1 MCNRKSNILKILW
14 QFCDNILVR
23 WFVMKKYDLIVVG
36 GGLSGVSASVAAARG
51 GLSVLLIE
59 KSGTLGGAM
68 SNSLVYPFMPFWTKD
83 KETNMKKYLSG
94 GIFKE
99 MLTMQEALGLNTNDS
114 HFNPEYFK
122 FILDE
127 LTQDA
132 GVDVLFH
139 AVLYD
144 VMKDDRRIKSIKVIA
159 GSEKFSLSADFF
171 IDTTGDGNLFYMAGC
186 DYALGRESDNL
197 CQPMTTCFRMSGV
210 DIELF
215 NAEKENI
222 QKLYKEYQNARK
234 ISNPRENIL
243 YFLGIGEGIMHF
255 NTTRIIKRNPTDPF
269 DVSKAEKAARGQIL
283 ELVNFLKEVSPA
295 FKNSNI
301 ISIASDIGVRE
312 SRKLRGEHIL
322 TEEEL
327 KNCTKFE
334 DGIALGNYDIDIH
347 NPAGS
352 GTSHYY
358 FKAGEYYSIP
368 YRSLLPKEFDNLL
381 VAGRCISA
389 THEAQASVRI
399 MPICACM
406 GEAAGLAIA
415 IAKQTNTNTHTL
427 DSDILREKLKS
438 NGAILEI

>member
-1 MCNRKSNILKILW
+1 
-14 QFCDNILVR
+14 
-23 WFVMKKYDLIVVG
+23 MKKYDLIVVG
-36 GGLSGVSASVAAARG
+36 GGLSGVSASIAAARG

-99 MLTMQEALGLNTNDS
+99 MLTMQEALGLNTNDMY
-114 HFNPEYFK
+114 FNPEYFK

-144 VMKDDRRIKSIKVIA
+144 VMKDDRRIKSINVIA

-210 DIELF
+210 DIERF

-368 YRSLLPKEFDNLL
+368 YRSLVPKEFDNLL

-415 IAKQTNTNTHTL
+415 IAKQTNTNAHTL

>member
-1 MCNRKSNILKILW
+1 
-14 QFCDNILVR
+14 
-23 WFVMKKYDLIVVG
+23 MKKYDLIVVG
-36 GGLSGVSASVAAARG
+36 GGLSGVCASVAAARSG
-51 GLSVLLIE
+51 MSVLLIE
-59 KSGTLGGAM
+59 KSGALGGAM
-68 SNSLVYPFMPFWTKD
+68 SNSLVYPFMSYWTND
-83 KETNMKKYLSG
+83 KETNEKKYLSG
-94 GIFKE
+94 GIFREMLNRQKE
-99 MLTMQEALGLNTNDS
+99 MCLNTNDKNFS
-114 HFNPEYFK
+114 PEYFK

-127 LTQDA
+127 LTYDA

-144 VMKDDRRIKSIKVIA
+144 VVKEGRKLKSIKVIA
-159 GSEKFSLSADFF
+159 GSEKLELNAGFF
-171 IDTTGDGNLFYMAGC
+171 IDTTGDGNLFYLAGC
-186 DYALGRESDNL
+186 DYLLGRKSDNL

-210 DIELF
+210 DIERF
-215 NAEKENI
+215 NVEKENI
-222 QKLYKEYQNARK
+222 QKLYKEYQNAGK

-312 SRKLRGEHIL
+312 SRKLRGKHIL

-415 IAKQTNTNTHTL
+415 VAKQTNTNTHTL
-427 DSDILREKLKS
+427 DTNILREKLKS
-438 NGAILEI
+438 NEAILEI

>member
-1 MCNRKSNILKILW
+1 
-14 QFCDNILVR
+14 
-23 WFVMKKYDLIVVG
+23 MKKYDLIVVG

-68 SNSLVYPFMPFWTKD
+68 SNSLVYPFMPFWTND

-99 MLTMQEALGLNTNDS
+99 MLTMQEALGLNTNDM

-144 VMKDDRRIKSIKVIA
+144 VMKDDRRIKSINVIA

-186 DYALGRESDNL
+186 DYVLGRESDNL

-210 DIELF
+210 DIERF

-368 YRSLLPKEFDNLL
+368 YRSLIPKEFDNLL

-415 IAKQTNTNTHTL
+415 IAKQTNTNAHTL

>member
-1 MCNRKSNILKILW
+1 
-14 QFCDNILVR
+14 
-23 WFVMKKYDLIVVG
+23 MKKYDLIVVG
-36 GGLSGVSASVAAARG
+36 GGLSGVCASVAAARAG
-51 GLSVLLIE
+51 MSVLLIE
-59 KSGTLGGAM
+59 KSGALGGAM
-68 SNSLVYPFMPFWTKD
+68 SNSLVYPFMRYWTTD
-83 KETNMKKYLSG
+83 KETNEKKYLSG

-99 MLTMQEALGLNTNDS
+99 MLNRQNEMDLNTNDMNFS
-114 HFNPEYFK
+114 PEYFK

-127 LTQDA
+127 LTSEA

-139 AVLYD
+139 TVLYD
-144 VMKDDRRIKSIKVIA
+144 VVKENRALKSINVIA
-159 GSEKFSLSADFF
+159 GSQKLTFDADYF

-186 DYALGRESDNL
+186 DYQLGRESDNL

-210 DIELF
+210 DLKLF
-215 NAEKENI
+215 YAESRNI
-222 QKLYKEYQNARK
+222 HK
-234 ISNPRENIL
+234 IYLEKQQSGEITNPREDIL
-243 YFLGIGEGIMHF
+243 TFDGIGEGILHF
-255 NTTRIIKRNPTDPF
+255 NTTRIVKLNPTDPF
-269 DVSKAEKAARGQIL
+269 DVSKAEKAAREQIF
-283 ELVNFLKEVSPA
+283 EITNFLKEVSPA
-295 FKNSNI
+295 FKNSTV
-301 ISIASDIGVRE
+301 ISVASDIGVRE

-415 IAKQTNTNTHTL
+415 VAKQTNTNTHTL
-427 DSDILREKLKS
+427 DTNILREKLKS

>member
-1 MCNRKSNILKILW
+1 
-14 QFCDNILVR
+14 
-23 WFVMKKYDLIVVG
+23 MKKYDLIVVG

-68 SNSLVYPFMPFWTKD
+68 SNSLVYPFMPFWTND

-99 MLTMQEALGLNTNDS
+99 MLTMQEALGLNTNDM

-159 GSEKFSLSADFF
+159 GSEKVSLSADFF

-210 DIELF
+210 DIERF

-243 YFLGIGEGIMHF
+243 CFLGIGEGIMHF

-415 IAKQTNTNTHTL
+415 IAKQTNTNAHTL
-427 DSDILREKLKS
+427 DSEILREKLKS

>member
-1 MCNRKSNILKILW
+1 
-14 QFCDNILVR
+14 
-23 WFVMKKYDLIVVG
+23 MKKYDLIVVG
-36 GGLSGVSASVAAARG
+36 GGLSGVSASVAASRAG
-51 GLSVLLIE
+51 MSVLLIE
-59 KSGTLGGAM
+59 KSGALGGAM
-68 SNSLVYPFMPFWTKD
+68 SNSLVYPFMRYWTTD
-83 KETNMKKYLSG
+83 TETNEKKYLSG

-99 MLTMQEALGLNTNDS
+99 MLNKQKEMCLNTNDMNFS
-114 HFNPEYFK
+114 PEHFK

-127 LTQDA
+127 LTSKA

-139 AVLYD
+139 TTLYD
-144 VMKDDRRIKSIKVIA
+144 VVKDDRKIKSIKVIA
-159 GSEKFSLSADFF
+159 GSEKLELSADFF
-171 IDTTGDGNLFYMAGC
+171 IDTTGDGNLFYIAGC
-186 DYALGRESDNL
+186 DYQLGRESDNL

-210 DIELF
+210 DL
-215 NAEKENI
+215 
-222 QKLYKEYQNARK
+222 KLYHAESRNIHKLYCEKQQSGE
-234 ISNPRENIL
+234 ITNPREDIL
-243 YFLGIGEGIMHF
+243 TFDGIGEGILHF
-255 NTTRIIKRNPTDPF
+255 NTTRIVKLNPTDPF
-269 DVSKAEKAARGQIL
+269 DVSKAEKAAREQIF
-283 ELVNFLKEVSPA
+283 EIANFLKEASPA
-295 FKNSNI
+295 FKNSTV
-301 ISIASDIGVRE
+301 ISVASDIGVRE

-358 FKAGEYYSIP
+358 FKPGEYYSIP
-368 YRSLLPKEFDNLL
+368 YRSLLPKELDNLL

-415 IAKQTNTNTHTL
+415 VAKQTNTNTHTL
-427 DSDILREKLKS
+427 DTGIVREKLKS

>member
-1 MCNRKSNILKILW
+1 
-14 QFCDNILVR
+14 
-23 WFVMKKYDLIVVG
+23 MKKYDLIVVG
-36 GGLSGVSASVAAARG
+36 GGLSGVCASVAAARSG
-51 GLSVLLIE
+51 MSVLLIE
-59 KSGTLGGAM
+59 KSGALGGAM
-68 SNSLVYPFMPFWTKD
+68 SNSLVYPFMSYWTND
-83 KETNMKKYLSG
+83 KETNEKKYLSG
-94 GIFKE
+94 GIFREMLNRQKE
-99 MLTMQEALGLNTNDS
+99 MCLNTNDKNFS
-114 HFNPEYFK
+114 PEYFK

-127 LTQDA
+127 LTYDA

-144 VMKDDRRIKSIKVIA
+144 VVKDGRKLKSIKVIA
-159 GSEKFSLSADFF
+159 GSEKLELNAGFF
-171 IDTTGDGNLFYMAGC
+171 IDTTGDGNLFYLAGC
-186 DYALGRESDNL
+186 DYLLGRKSDNL

-210 DIELF
+210 DIERF
-215 NAEKENI
+215 NVEKENI
-222 QKLYKEYQNARK
+222 QKLYKEYQNVGK

-312 SRKLRGEHIL
+312 SRKLRGKHIL

-415 IAKQTNTNTHTL
+415 VAKQTNTNTHTL
-427 DSDILREKLKS
+427 DTNILREKLKS
-438 NGAILEI
+438 NEAILEI